1 MNREEIKIRLQ
12 ALVERYNQT
21 TRLEAKENVYYKDFV
36 ISGPNLM

>member
-21 TRLEAKENVYYKDFV
+21 TRLEANVFV
-36 ISGPNLM
+36 F